1 MDRHASVADTGGAFL
16 SIVLRDAIVGG
27 GAIWECGE
35 CGPAVK
41 GPISSDEGAAI
52 IDKRPRALCI

>member
-52 IDKRPRALCI
+52 ID